1 MMRMK
6 AMVCMNLS
14 KPKGMSR
21 YWFTS
26 QVTKVAKVSTKMTAA
41 PIPKAVE
48 VFFEVPKKGQMP
60 RNWLKIT
67 LLTKMVDRIMI
78 RYFMA

>member
-1 MMRMK
+1 MK

-14 KPKGMSR
+14 NPKGIRM

-26 QVTKVAKVSTKMTAA
+26 HVTRVAKVITKMTAA
-41 PIPKAVE
+41 PIPNAVE

-67 LLTKMVDRIMI
+67 LLTKMVESMMI

>member
-1 MMRMK
+1 M
-6 AMVCMNLS
+6 
-14 KPKGMSR
+14 
-21 YWFTS
+21 
-26 QVTKVAKVSTKMTAA
+26 AKVITKTTAA
-41 PIPKAVE
+41 LIPNAVE

-67 LLTKMVDRIMI
+67 LLTKMVERMIM

>member
-1 MMRMK
+1 MRMN
-6 AMVCMNLS
+6 AMVCKNLS

-21 YWFTS
+21 YWFTN
-26 QVTKVAKVSTKMTAA
+26 QVTKVAKVNTKMTAA

-60 RNWLKIT
+60 KNWEKIT
-67 LLTKMVDRIMI
+67 LLTKTVDRIII
-78 RYFMA
+78 RYFMV

>member
-1 MMRMK
+1 MIRMK

-14 KPKGMSR
+14 KPSGIRM

-26 QVTKVAKVSTKMTAA
+26 QVTRVARVNTKMTAA
-41 PIPKAVE
+41 PMPNAVE
-48 VFFEVPKKGQMP
+48 VFLEVPKKGQMP
-60 RNWLKIT
+60 RNWEKIT
-67 LLTKMVDRIMI
+67 LLTKMVDKMMM

>member
-1 MMRMK
+1 M
-6 AMVCMNLS
+6 
-14 KPKGMSR
+14 

-26 QVTKVAKVSTKMTAA
+26 HVTRVAKVSTKITAA
-41 PIPKAVE
+41 PMPKAVE
-48 VFFEVPKKGQMP
+48 VFLEVPRKGQMP

-67 LLTKMVDRIMI
+67 LLTNMVESMMI

>member
-6 AMVCMNLS
+6 AIVY
-14 KPKGMSR
+14 KKVRFKGISM
-21 YWFTS
+21 YWFVS
-26 QVTKVAKVSTKMTAA
+26 QVTRVAKVSTKMTAA

-48 VFFEVPKKGQMP
+48 VFLEVPKKGQMP
-60 RNWLKIT
+60 RNWEKIT
-67 LLTKMVDRIMI
+67 LLTKMVDKIMM